1 MRESLV
7 YVNGEFVEKS
17 RASVSVFDHG
27 VLYGDGVFEGI
38 RTYNGVIFKLE
49 EHVDRLFNS
58 AKVIQLAIPLPR
70 HEVAEAI
77 VETVRKNQ
85 LRDAYIRVVVTR
97 GAGDLGVD
105 PSSCKSPTIFIIAE
119 PSPSSIASG
128 LPRLVSLVTA
138 SVRRDSVDGTSHEVK
153 SLNYLN
159 SILAKMEAKR
169 AGADDALMLDHRGFV
184 SESSAANIFIVKDNR
199 VSTPA
204 TSAGILHGITRARII
219 RLCTELGLDVSERDV
234 TPFEVLTADEAF
246 LVGTKA
252 EILAV
257 GSVNGTKIGTGAVGP
272 VVRKLAS
279 EFAKVVARRAEGTPV
294 YESEE
299 KAAVKGS

>member
-1 MRESLV
+1 MREPLV

-38 RTYNGVIFKLE
+38 RAYNGNVFKLD
-49 EHVDRLFNS
+49 EHVERLFNS
-58 AKVIQLAIPLPR
+58 AKIIHLDIPLSR
-70 HEVAEAI
+70 HETAEAI
-77 VETVRKNQ
+77 METVRKNE

-105 PSSCKSPTIFIIAE
+105 PSTCKAPTLFIIAE
-119 PSPSSIASG
+119 HAQSTLASG
-128 LPRLVSLVTA
+128 VPRLISLFTT
-138 SVRRDSVDGTSHEVK
+138 SIRRDPVDGTSHEVK

-159 SILAKMEAKR
+159 SIMAKMEAKR

-184 SESSAANIFIVKDNR
+184 SESSGTNIFMVKDNR

-204 TSAGILHGITRARII
+204 TSAGILHGITRSRII
-219 RLCTELGLDVSERDV
+219 RLCSDLGLDVSERDI
-234 TPFEVLTADEAF
+234 TPFELLTADEAF

-257 GSVNGTKIGTGAVGP
+257 GTVNGTKIGTGTVGP
-272 VVRKLAS
+272 VVRKLVS
-279 EFAKVVARRAEGTPV
+279 EFAKVVARRQEGTPA
-294 YESEE
+294 YESEYIDL
-299 KAAVKGS
+299 

>member
-1 MRESLV
+1 MLEPLV

-17 RASVSVFDHG
+17 KATVSVFDHG

-38 RTYNGVIFKLE
+38 RAYNGIVFKLDQ
-49 EHVDRLFNS
+49 HVERLFNS
-58 AKVIQLAIPLPR
+58 AKVLQLVIPLSR
-70 HEVAEAI
+70 HEMAEAI
-77 VETVRKNQ
+77 METVRKNQ

-105 PSSCKSPTIFIIAE
+105 PSSCKTPTLFIIAE
-119 PSPSSIASG
+119 PSQSSLGSG
-128 LPRLVSLVTA
+128 VPRLVSLVTA
-138 SVRRDSVDGTSHEVK
+138 TVRRDAVDGTSHEVK

-159 SILAKMEAKR
+159 SILAKMEARR
-169 AGADDALMLDHRGFV
+169 AGVDDALMLDHRGFV
-184 SESSAANIFIVKDNR
+184 SESSASNIFIVKDSK

-219 RLCTELGLDVSERDV
+219 RLCSDLGLEVSERDI
-234 TPFEVLTADEAF
+234 TPFELLTADEAF

-257 GSVNGTKIGTGAVGP
+257 GTVNGTKIGTGTVGP
-272 VVRKLAS
+272 VVRRVAS
-279 EFAKVVARRAEGTPV
+279 EFAKVVARREEGTPA
-294 YESEE
+294 YESEYIDL
-299 KAAVKGS
+299 